1 MKRILMLGAA
11 GAVLAACGAATD
23 AADKVTA
30 TVASEVTGAVETLTD
45 GDTAATEVS
54 YAGDCTGAE
63 GDAPVINAVDR
74 DEWSAAGL
82 DLGAMDKRFHPGDDF
97 FCHVNG
103 AWYANFVMPED
114 KTRYG
119 SFTLLRDK
127 SEARVKGIIDELAAA
142 KPDPD
147 TLEGMVAAYYNAYFD
162 TDAIEAAA
170 LTPVQLYLE
179 RIAAI
184 ETRGDLAE
192 VFAAPGYSSPIGGWV
207 DVDSKNTDSYIFYV
221 TQSGLGL
228 PDRDM
233 YLNDEGK
240 NVETREG
247 YIKYLTLLLGE
258 AGYEDAGAAAQ
269 RVLALETE
277 IAKAHWDRTVGRNR
291 NLTYNKVTNDELL
304 AMGGDFPVAKM
315 LAGLKVDDQAEFV
328 VRQVTR
334 TAEEIEEQGLN
345 EEQVAKISGGG
356 IEGIMSVMQSAS
368 IDDWKAYLTAHFLS
382 DHASVLPTKIDNAS
396 FNFYSKQLSGQEEQR
411 PRWKRAVSAVEGA
424 LGEAVGKV
432 YAERYFPAEN
442 KAAMDELVANLRLAM
457 ADNLNEIDWMGEAT
471 KDEARDKLAK
481 FTPKIGYT
489 EKFETYDGMQVTN
502 SAFQNMMNAGI
513 WSYDDM
519 ISQLGQPIDKTAWFM
534 LPQTVNAYYSPNRNE
549 IVFPAAILQ
558 PPFFNIDADPA
569 VNYGAIGGVIGHEIG
584 HGFDDQGSK
593 SDGDGV
599 LRNWWTDE
607 DKANFE
613 ARTDALVGQYNQF
626 CPLDNGETCVNG
638 RLGLGENSGDL
649 GGLSMAYKAYK
660 MSLDTNGDGEISADE
675 EAPVINGYTGDQRFF
690 MAWAQQWRNM
700 YREDALRQQLIRG
713 PHSPPYYRVNGIVRN
728 FDEWYEA
735 FDIGPDHALYLA
747 PEDRIRI
754 W

>member
-1 MKRILMLGAA
+1 MKRLLMLGAA
-11 GAVLAACGAATD
+11 GAVLAACSAATD
-23 AADKVTA
+23 AADKTTEA
-30 TVASEVTGAVETLTD
+30 IASTVSEVVSETETETL
-45 GDTAATEVS
+45 TEVS

-74 DEWSAAGL
+74 NDWSAAGL
-82 DLGAMDKRFHPGDDF
+82 DIGAMDKRFHPGDDF

-142 KPDPD
+142 APNPE
-147 TLEGMVAAYYNAYFD
+147 TLEGKIAAFYNGFTD
-162 TDAIEAAA
+162 TDAIEAAGM
-170 LTPVQLYLE
+170 TPVQPYLAQ
-179 RIAAI
+179 IAAI
-184 ETRGDLAE
+184 ESREDLARI
-192 VFAAPGYSSPIGGWV
+192 FATVGFDSPISGGV
-207 DVDSKNTDSYIFYV
+207 SIDAKNTEENIFYMS
-221 TQSGLGL
+221 QSGLGL
-228 PDRDM
+228 GDRSY
-233 YLNDEGK
+233 YLEDDGK
-240 NVETREG
+240 NPEIREG
-247 YIKYLTLLLGE
+247 YVKFLTIMLEE
-258 AGYEDAGAAAQ
+258 AGYDDPAGAAA
-269 RVLALETE
+269 RVMALETE
-277 IAKAHWDRTVGRNR
+277 IAKAHWERTMNRNR
-291 NLTYNKVTNDELL
+291 NLTYNKLSQDELIAL
-304 AMGGDFPVAKM
+304 GGDFPVAVM
-315 LAGLKVDDQAEFV
+315 LDTFGLSEQPFFV
-328 VRQVTR
+328 ASQIMPDAV
-334 TAEEIEEQGLN
+334 EIEELGLTEDN
-345 EEQVAKISGGG
+345 LESISGGG
-356 IEGIMSVMQSAS
+356 LAAIMNVMSTA
-368 IDDWKAYLTAHFLS
+368 DLEDWKAYLTAQFIAS
-382 DHASVLPTKIDNAS
+382 NASVLPKRIDDAS
-396 FNFYSKQLSGQEEQR
+396 FEFFARQLNGQEEQR
-411 PRWKRAVSAVEGA
+411 PRWKRGVSAVEGA
-424 LGEAVGKV
+424 LGEGVGKV
-432 YAERYFPAEN
+432 YAARYFPPEN
-442 KAAMDELVANLRLAM
+442 KAAMDDLVANLRKAM
-457 ADNLNEIDWMGEAT
+457 ASNLDEIDWMGDAT
-471 KDEARDKLAK
+471 KVEARAKLAK

-489 EKFETYDGMQVTN
+489 EKFETYDTLVVGD
-502 SAFQNMMNAGI
+502 SAFENAMAARQWGFE
-513 WSYDDM
+513 DNL
-519 ISQLGQPIDKTAWFM
+519 SQLGQPIDKTEWFM
-534 LPQTVNAYYSPNRNE
+534 LPQTVNAYYSPTRNE

-626 CPLDNGETCVNG
+626 CPLDDGETCVNG
-638 RLGLGENSGDL
+638 RLGLGENTGDL
-649 GGLSMAYKAYK
+649 GGLSMSYKAYQ
-660 MSLDTNGDGEISADE
+660 MSLDTNGDGLISADE

-700 YREDALRQQLIRG
+700 YREDALRQQLVRG